1 MKTLYTS
8 LSEIKSFNPCSSG
21 YLSILKGQGKTIADD
36 VKFSLVDCVKSN
48 SFGDVCWLLSKRK
61 VEISILVK
69 AARLCADSVKHLK
82 NNHTAAA
89 DDADAYADDA
99 YAAYAYAD
107 AAYADADADAYADD
121 AYAAYAAAD
130 ADAAAYAAAYAA
142 AAAADAADAADAAY
156 ADAADAAYAAREKQ
170 KELNKQ
176 FLLLAIQEYE
186 NSSVE

>member
-8 LSEIKSFNPCSSG
+8 LAEIKSFSPCGSG
-21 YLSILKGQGKTIADD
+21 WRDILKGQGKTIADD

-61 VEISILVK
+61 VEISIVVK

-82 NNHTAAA
+82 NNHAA
-89 DDADAYADDA
+89 DDAADAAAYADDAAYAAAADDA

-107 AAYADADADAYADD
+107 AAADD
-121 AYAAYAAAD
+121 AAY
-130 ADAAAYAAAYAA
+130 AAYAAAYAA
-142 AAAADAADAADAAY
+142 ADAAAYAADAAADAADVA
-156 ADAADAAYAAREKQ
+156 AAYAADVAQVKQ

-176 FLLLAIQEYE
+176 FLLQAIQEYE